1 MSIIAVEGIA
11 EKIERKVREQFLL
24 PGILEEFRWQC
35 ISLLKTISNIVNAFF
50 CGVSSFMAEG
60 TDLQA
65 QLTRGLGSLLEV
77 SEYLMLK
84 Y

>member
-1 MSIIAVEGIA
+1 
-11 EKIERKVREQFLL
+11 
-24 PGILEEFRWQC
+24 
-35 ISLLKTISNIVNAFF
+35 
-50 CGVSSFMAEG
+50 MAEG

-65 QLTRGLGSLLEV
+65 QLTHGLGSLLEV